1 MEENKVCGLCGKD
14 VPEESLYNEVTH
26 HGKKTTL
33 CRDCNKAVSTA
44 LSTDSSD
51 EKAAARKE
59 LESLIQGE
67 AASPTAVSYI
77 REEVFGQKTK
87 ENGDPEEE
95 AEEEIKSPYSMYVK
109 FLAWIA
115 WMAGLCIA
123 ILSANVP
130 TSVGLFSILES
141 KFSIEAFLMELIPFL
156 VYGTL
161 LMGLAT
167 VMDKAADTNKKVN
180 ELLILQKD
188 RDQ

>member
-1 MEENKVCGLCGKD
+1 MEENKICALCGKD
-14 VPEESLYNEVTH
+14 IPEESLYNDVTH
-26 HGKKTTL
+26 HGKKITL

-44 LSTDSSD
+44 LSADPTE

-67 AASPTAVSYI
+67 AASQTAVLYI

-123 ILSANVP
+123 IISSNVP

-141 KFSIEAFLMELIPFL
+141 KFSIDAFLMQLIPFL

-167 VMDKAADTNKKVN
+167 VMDKVTDTNHKMN
-180 ELLILQKD
+180 ELLRLQKGK
-188 RDQ
+188 DQ